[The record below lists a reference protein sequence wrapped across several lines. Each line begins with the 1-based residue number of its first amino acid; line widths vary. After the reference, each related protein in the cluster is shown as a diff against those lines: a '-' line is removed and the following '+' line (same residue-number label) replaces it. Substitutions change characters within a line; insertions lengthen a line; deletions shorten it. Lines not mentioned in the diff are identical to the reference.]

1 MKNGTTELLKFV
13 KLQRRLGESRRGII
27 GLLEGLWLATAR
39 NCPSGD
45 IGRFTNEEIAIM
57 VDWSGDPDE
66 LVSVLVECRWL
77 DACDTH
83 RLVVHDWHE
92 HCPQYVKGNIKKY
105 GRELITQ
112 ATRQLP
118 KRTSKAPNEP
128 PKSIDDPPNEPRQAT
143 SQAPNEPPNEPPLQP
158 PSKPSLAK
166 PSLAKPNQ
174 VNTHTHTQPKVP
186 DEFLECWSRWQGYV
200 LERYGRSIQSIE
212 AETVL
217 MDLSRRGIE
226 KATRDI
232 EFSIAKGAKSIL
244 DSDHDFEKQRA
255 RVAKPKP
262 PKAEGAVV

>member
-1 MKNGTTELLKFV
+1 MKSGTTELLKFV

-27 GLLEGLWLATAR
+27 GLLEGLWLSTAK

-57 VDWSGDPDE
+57 VDWAGDPDE
-66 LVSVLVECRWL
+66 LVAVLAECRWL
-77 DACDTH
+77 DTCDTY

-112 ATRQLP
+112 ATR
-118 KRTSKAPNEP
+118 KAPEAASQSPSESPNNSSQPPRDTPKEP
-128 PKSIDDPPNEPRQAT
+128 PKDTPI
-143 SQAPNEPPNEPPLQP
+143 QP

-166 PSLAKPNQ
+166 PNQTKPDQ
-174 VNTHTHTQPKVP
+174 TNTHTHTPPKVP
-186 DEFLECWSRWQGYV
+186 QELSECWRRWQGYV

-217 MDLSRRGIE
+217 MDLLRRGQE
-226 KATRDI
+226 KASRDI

-244 DSDHDFEKQRA
+244 DSDNDFEKQRA
-255 RVAKPKP
+255 SKGGLQKPRP